1 MKKLKVHTR
10 KVIDAEP
17 EVKDMVNQIKYV
29 TGKSIKEIVETL
41 IRQQYRRIQLDRE
54 MIKK

>member
-1 MKKLKVHTR
+1 LEKLTSTYVHTN
-10 KVIDAEP
+10 
-17 EVKDMVNQIKYV
+17 VKDMVNQIKYV